1 MGALEFHPHSSSIAA
16 WPALAIAS
24 SSIPDR
30 AGFRSPLTVSSRQ
43 ELIRCLRSAIPGFD
57 EPCLTTES
65 GVTQI
70 VFAATL
76 TMTDAQLGA
85 LFAD

>member
-1 MGALEFHPHSSSIAA
+1 
-16 WPALAIAS
+16 
-24 SSIPDR
+24 
-30 AGFRSPLTVSSRQ
+30 LTVSARL
-43 ELIRCLRSAIPGFD
+43 ELIRRLRSAIPDFD
-57 EPCLTTES
+57 EPSLTTES

-76 TMTDAQLGA
+76 TMTDAQLEA